1 MRKKKSVTSNTGH
14 FFCFNSTVPMLI
26 ACNMFLSL
34 LYNFKTYK
42 NDQGTYRN
50 WIIGK
55 QWRIIK
61 YVKSNWDF
69 VTIISYLQ
77 KGLDLIQPNLIKNQ
91 TSHFEPFK
99 WYVAAWEI
107 LEKPLITG
115 HMHHRCTEMGDWKN
129 MKMLL
134 NYFPCYEEGNN
145 HIYHIIIYTCTW
157 KVFSKNSSN

>member
-1 MRKKKSVTSNTGH
+1 MRKKKSVTSNAGH

-34 LYNFKTYK
+34 LYNFITYK

-77 KGLDLIQPNLIKNQ
+77 KGLDLIQPNLIKIR
-91 TSHFEPFK
+91 HFT
-99 WYVAAWEI
+99 
-107 LEKPLITG
+107 LNPLSDMSRRG
-115 HMHHRCTEMGDWKN
+115 KSSRN
-129 MKMLL
+129 PSLRV
-134 NYFPCYEEGNN
+134 
-145 HIYHIIIYTCTW
+145 TCTIGALKWAIGKIW
-157 KVFSKNSSN
+157 KCY

>member
-1 MRKKKSVTSNTGH
+1 LGEDVEHLKDLGPYLSTHVEKKSVISNTGH

-34 LYNFKTYK
+34 LYNFITYK

-55 QWRIIK
+55 TWRIIK

-77 KGLDLIQPNLIKNQ
+77 KGLDLIQPNLIKIRHITLNPLSDMSRRGKSSRNPSLRV
-91 TSHFEPFK
+91 TCTIGALK
-99 WYVAAWEI
+99 WR
-107 LEKPLITG
+107 LEKYENVTKLLS
-115 HMHHRCTEMGDWKN
+115 
-129 MKMLL
+129 MLR
-134 NYFPCYEEGNN
+134 G
-145 HIYHIIIYTCTW
+145 
-157 KVFSKNSSN
+157 K